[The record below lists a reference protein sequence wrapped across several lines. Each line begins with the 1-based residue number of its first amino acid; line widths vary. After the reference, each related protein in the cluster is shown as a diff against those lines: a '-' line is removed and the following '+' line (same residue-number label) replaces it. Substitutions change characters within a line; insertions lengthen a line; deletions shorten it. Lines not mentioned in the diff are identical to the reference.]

1 MKQIIF
7 FLHILLLLTAC
18 ASSRGALHSS
28 ENSSKNSSENSPE
41 NAPRNAPENALQII
55 SVLPSSA
62 QPVNSPSA
70 LAARLDS
77 LCADSIF
84 CRTQLGLAVY
94 DLTDNRYLYRRGERQ
109 CLRPASTMKVVTA
122 ISALHTLGTDY
133 NYSTR
138 LLRTD
143 GEAAKGD
150 SIVRGNIEI
159 RAGFD
164 PLLSKDDLKSLVAAL
179 AAEGVRRI
187 EGDIVADVSLKDT
200 LAKGWGWCWDDD
212 DAPLDALTMGGKD
225 IFETSFRQLLADSGI
240 VCLGTFR
247 KGRLTP
253 GGRTVASVERTI
265 DAVLLP
271 MMKKSDNLAAES
283 MFYHM
288 AAHSGKPYAG
298 RREAVK
304 AIEALVKKMGL
315 NPAHYQFADG
325 SGLSLYN
332 YVTPELLVRLLAFAY
347 NDEALR
353 RHLLPALPIAGED
366 GTLVR
371 RLRGTKA
378 QGNVRAKTGTV
389 EGVSTLAGYCTAPN
403 GHTLCFAIM
412 NQGIRRTATG
422 RNFQDRVCRALTE

>member
-18 ASSRGALHSS
+18 AGSRGALHSS
-28 ENSSKNSSENSPE
+28 ENSPE
-41 NAPRNAPENALQII
+41 NAPQNAPENALQII
-55 SVLPSSA
+55 SVLPSTA

-84 CRTQLGLAVY
+84 DRTQLGLAVY
-94 DLTDNRYLYRRGERQ
+94 DLTDGRYLYRRGERQ

-122 ISALHTLGTDY
+122 IAALHTLGTDY
-133 NYSTR
+133 HYSTR
-138 LLRTD
+138 LVLPD
-143 GEAAKGD
+143 GVVAKGD

-159 RAGFD
+159 RAAFD
-164 PLLSKDDLKSLVAAL
+164 PLLSKDDLQTLVAAL

-225 IFETSFRQLLADSGI
+225 IFETSFRQLLADNGI
-240 VCLGTFR
+240 VCSGTFR

-283 MFYHM
+283 MFYQI
-288 AAHSGKPYAG
+288 AAHGGKPYAG

-366 GTLVR
+366 GTLAR

-389 EGVSTLAGYCTAPN
+389 EGVSTLAGYCTAKD
-403 GHTLCFAIM
+403 GHILCFAIM
-412 NQGIRRTATG
+412 NQGIRRTSTG
-422 RNFQDRVCRALTE
+422 RNFQDRVCRALTD

>member
-18 ASSRGALHSS
+18 AGSRGALHSS
-28 ENSSKNSSENSPE
+28 ENSSENSPE
-41 NAPRNAPENALQII
+41 NAPQNAPENALQII

-84 CRTQLGLAVY
+84 DRTQLGLAVY
-94 DLTDNRYLYRRGERQ
+94 DLTDGRYLYRRSERQ

-122 ISALHTLGTDY
+122 IAALHTLGTDY
-133 NYSTR
+133 HYSTR
-138 LLRTD
+138 LVLPD
-143 GEAAKGD
+143 GVVAKGD

-159 RAGFD
+159 RAAFD
-164 PLLSKDDLKSLVAAL
+164 PLLSKDDLQTLVAAL
-179 AAEGVRRI
+179 VAEGVRRI

-225 IFETSFRQLLADSGI
+225 IFETSFRQLLADNGI
-240 VCLGTFR
+240 VCSGTFR

-283 MFYHM
+283 MFYQI
-288 AAHSGKPYAG
+288 AAHGGKPYAG
-298 RREAVK
+298 RCEAVK

-389 EGVSTLAGYCTAPN
+389 EGVSTLAGYCTAKD
-403 GHTLCFAIM
+403 GHILCFAIM
-412 NQGIRRTATG
+412 NQGIRRTSTG

>member
-1 MKQIIF
+1 MKQILF

-18 ASSRGALHSS
+18 AGSRGALHTP
-28 ENSSKNSSENSPE
+28 ENSP
-41 NAPRNAPENALQII
+41 AI
-55 SVLPSSA
+55 VLKDVPASLPLLPDTA
-62 QPVNSPSA
+62 QAINNPSA

-77 LCADSIF
+77 LCSDSIF
-84 CRTQLGLAVY
+84 GRTQLGLAVY
-94 DLTDNRYLYRRGERQ
+94 DLTDNRYLYCRGERQ

-122 ISALHTLGTDY
+122 IAALHTLGTDY

-164 PLLSKDDLKSLVAAL
+164 PLLSKDDLQSLVAAL

-283 MFYHM
+283 MFYQI
-288 AAHSGKPYAG
+288 AAHGGKPYAG
-298 RREAVK
+298 RCEAVK
-304 AIEALVKKMGL
+304 AIEALVKKIGL

-325 SGLSLYN
+325 SGLSIYN

-353 RHLLPALPIAGED
+353 RHFLPALPIAGED
-366 GTLVR
+366 GTLAR

>member
-1 MKQIIF
+1 MKHIIL
-7 FLHILLLLTAC
+7 FLHILLMLTAC
-18 ASSRGALHSS
+18 AGSRSALRS
-28 ENSSKNSSENSPE
+28 
-41 NAPRNAPENALQII
+41 PRNAPEGTPENKYENACETVPAF
-55 SVLPSSA
+55 SPA
-62 QPVNSPSA
+62 QPF
-70 LAARLDS
+70 AAQDAHDGGPIAMRLDS

-84 CRTQLGLAVY
+84 GRTQLGLAVF
-94 DLTDNRYLYRRGERQ
+94 DLTDGRYLYRRGARQ

-122 ISALHTLGTDY
+122 IAALHALGTGY
-133 NYSTR
+133 YFTTQM
-138 LLRTD
+138 LRTD
-143 GEAAKGD
+143 GGAKTD

-159 RAGFD
+159 KAGFD
-164 PLLSKDDLKSLVAAL
+164 PLLAKDDVQGMVAAL
-179 AAEGVRRI
+179 AEEGVRRI
-187 EGDIVADVSLKDT
+187 EGDIVIDVSLKDT

-225 IFETSFRQLLADSGI
+225 IFETSFRQLLADNGI
-240 VCLGTFR
+240 VCSGTFR

-283 MFYHM
+283 MFYQI
-288 AAHSGKPYAG
+288 AAHGGKPYAG

-366 GTLVR
+366 GTLAR

-389 EGVSTLAGYCTAPN
+389 EGVSTLAGYCTAKD

-412 NQGIRRTATG
+412 NQGLRRTATG

>member
-1 MKQIIF
+1 MKQILF

-18 ASSRGALHSS
+18 AGSRGALHT
-28 ENSSKNSSENSPE
+28 PE
-41 NAPRNAPENALQII
+41 NT
-55 SVLPSSA
+55 PSSPPAIVLKDVPASLPLLPETA
-62 QPVNSPSA
+62 QAINSPSA

-77 LCADSIF
+77 LCSDSIF
-84 CRTQLGLAVY
+84 GRTQLGLAVY

-122 ISALHTLGTDY
+122 IAALHTLGTGY
-133 NYSTR
+133 HYSTR

-143 GEAAKGD
+143 GEVAQGD

-159 RAGFD
+159 KAGFD
-164 PLLSKDDLKSLVAAL
+164 PLLSKDDLQSLVAAL

-225 IFETSFRQLLADSGI
+225 IFENSIRKLLADNGI
-240 VCLGTFR
+240 VFSGTFR

-253 GGRTVASVERTI
+253 GGRTVASVERTV
-265 DAVLLP
+265 DEVLLP

-283 MFYHM
+283 MFYQI

-366 GTLVR
+366 GTLAR

>member
-1 MKQIIF
+1 MKQILF

-18 ASSRGALHSS
+18 AGSRGALHMP
-28 ENSSKNSSENSPE
+28 ENSPE
-41 NAPRNAPENALQII
+41 NAPRNAPKNKPQNIP
-55 SVLPSSA
+55 VQSSTA
-62 QPVNSPSA
+62 QAFNSPSA

-84 CRTQLGLAVY
+84 GRTQLGLAVY

-122 ISALHTLGTDY
+122 IAALHTLGTDY
-133 NYSTR
+133 RYVTR
-138 LLRTD
+138 LVRTD
-143 GEAAKGD
+143 GAAAKGD
-150 SIVRGNIEI
+150 SILRGNIEI

-164 PLLSKDDLKSLVAAL
+164 PLLSKDDLQSLVAAL

-187 EGDIVADVSLKDT
+187 EGDIVIDVSLKDT

-212 DAPLDALTMGGKD
+212 DPRLDALTLCDGEDFAAALGG
-225 IFETSFRQLLADSGI
+225 LLEESGI
-240 VCLGTFR
+240 ALAGTVR
-247 KGRLTP
+247 KGRLAA
-253 GGRTVASVERTI
+253 GGRTVASVRRSI

-283 MFYHM
+283 MFYQL
-288 AAHSGKPYAG
+288 AARSGKPYAG
-298 RREAVK
+298 RREAVRE
-304 AIEALVKKMGL
+304 IEALVRKVGL
-315 NPAHYQFADG
+315 NPEHYQFADG

-366 GTLVR
+366 GTLAR

-389 EGVSTLAGYCTAPN
+389 EGVSTLAGYCTAKD

-412 NQGIRRTATG
+412 NQGLRRTATG

>member
-1 MKQIIF
+1 MKQILF

-18 ASSRGALHSS
+18 AGSRGALHMP
-28 ENSSKNSSENSPE
+28 ENSPE
-41 NAPRNAPENALQII
+41 NAPRNAPKNKPQNIP
-55 SVLPSSA
+55 VQSSTA
-62 QPVNSPSA
+62 QAFNSPSA

-77 LCADSIF
+77 LCSDSIF
-84 CRTQLGLAVY
+84 GHTQLGLAVY

-122 ISALHTLGTDY
+122 IAALHTLGTDY
-133 NYSTR
+133 RYVTR
-138 LLRTD
+138 LVRTD
-143 GEAAKGD
+143 GETAKGD

-164 PLLSKDDLKSLVAAL
+164 PMLSKDDLQSMVAAL

-240 VCLGTFR
+240 VFSGTFR

-265 DAVLLP
+265 DEVLLP

-283 MFYHM
+283 MFYQI

-353 RHLLPALPIAGED
+353 RHLLPSLPIAGED
-366 GTLVR
+366 GTLAR

>member
-18 ASSRGALHSS
+18 AGSRGALHSS
-28 ENSSKNSSENSPE
+28 ENSPE
-41 NAPRNAPENALQII
+41 NAPQNAPENALQII
-55 SVLPSSA
+55 SVLPSTA

-84 CRTQLGLAVY
+84 DRTQLGLAVY
-94 DLTDNRYLYRRGERQ
+94 DLTDGRYLYRRGERQ

-122 ISALHTLGTDY
+122 IAALHTLGTDY
-133 NYSTR
+133 RYVTR
-138 LLRTD
+138 LVRTD
-143 GEAAKGD
+143 GETAKGD

-159 RAGFD
+159 RAAFD
-164 PLLSKDDLKSLVAAL
+164 PLLSKDDLQTLVAAL

-240 VCLGTFR
+240 VCLGKFR

-265 DAVLLP
+265 DEVLLP

-366 GTLVR
+366 GTLAR

-389 EGVSTLAGYCTAPN
+389 EGVSTLAGYCTAKD
-403 GHTLCFAIM
+403 GHILCFAIM
-412 NQGIRRTATG
+412 NQGIRRTSTG

>member
-1 MKQIIF
+1 MKQILF

-18 ASSRGALHSS
+18 AGSRGALHMP
-28 ENSSKNSSENSPE
+28 ENSPE
-41 NAPRNAPENALQII
+41 NAPRNAPKNKPQNIP
-55 SVLPSSA
+55 VQSSTA
-62 QPVNSPSA
+62 QAFNSPSA

-84 CRTQLGLAVY
+84 GRTQLGLAVY

-122 ISALHTLGTDY
+122 IAALHTLGTDY
-133 NYSTR
+133 RYVTR
-138 LLRTD
+138 LVRTD
-143 GEAAKGD
+143 GAAAKGD
-150 SIVRGNIEI
+150 SILRGNIEI

-164 PLLSKDDLKSLVAAL
+164 PLLSKDDLQSLVAAL

-247 KGRLTP
+247 KGRLKP

-265 DAVLLP
+265 DEVLLP

-283 MFYHM
+283 MFYQI

-298 RREAVK
+298 RREAVR

-353 RHLLPALPIAGED
+353 RHLLPSLPIAGED
-366 GTLVR
+366 GTLAR

-389 EGVSTLAGYCTAPN
+389 ESVSTLAGYCTAPN

-422 RNFQDRVCRALTE
+422 RNFQDSVCRALTE

>member
-1 MKQIIF
+1 M
-7 FLHILLLLTAC
+7 LPD
-18 ASSRGALHSS
+18 GA
-28 ENSSKNSSENSPE
+28 
-41 NAPRNAPENALQII
+41 
-55 SVLPSSA
+55 V
-62 QPVNSPSA
+62 
-70 LAARLDS
+70 
-77 LCADSIF
+77 
-84 CRTQLGLAVY
+84 
-94 DLTDNRYLYRRGERQ
+94 
-109 CLRPASTMKVVTA
+109 
-122 ISALHTLGTDY
+122 
-133 NYSTR
+133 
-138 LLRTD
+138 
-143 GEAAKGD
+143 AKGD

-159 RAGFD
+159 RAAFD
-164 PLLSKDDLKSLVAAL
+164 PLLSKDDLQTLVAAL

-225 IFETSFRQLLADSGI
+225 IFETSFRQLLADNGI
-240 VCLGTFR
+240 VCSGTFR
-247 KGRLTP
+247 KGRLTH

-283 MFYHM
+283 MFYQI
-288 AAHSGKPYAG
+288 AAHGGKPYAG

-347 NDEALR
+347 NDDALR

-366 GTLVR
+366 GTLAR

-389 EGVSTLAGYCTAPN
+389 EGVSTLAGYCTAKD
-403 GHTLCFAIM
+403 GHILCFAIM
-412 NQGIRRTATG
+412 NQGIRRTSTG

>member
-18 ASSRGALHSS
+18 AGSRGALHSS
-28 ENSSKNSSENSPE
+28 ENSPE
-41 NAPRNAPENALQII
+41 NAPQNAPENALQII
-55 SVLPSSA
+55 SVLPSTA

-84 CRTQLGLAVY
+84 DRTQLGLAVY
-94 DLTDNRYLYRRGERQ
+94 DLTDGRYLYRRGERQ

-122 ISALHTLGTDY
+122 IAALHTLGTDY
-133 NYSTR
+133 HYSTR
-138 LLRTD
+138 LVLPD
-143 GEAAKGD
+143 GAEAKGD

-159 RAGFD
+159 RAAFD
-164 PLLSKDDLKSLVAAL
+164 PLLSKDDLQTLVAAL

-225 IFETSFRQLLADSGI
+225 IFETSFRQLLADNGI
-240 VCLGTFR
+240 VCSGTFR

-283 MFYHM
+283 MFYQI
-288 AAHSGKPYAG
+288 AAHGGKPYAG

-366 GTLVR
+366 GTLAR

-389 EGVSTLAGYCTAPN
+389 EGVSTLAGYCTAKD

-412 NQGIRRTATG
+412 NQGIRCTSTG

>member
-1 MKQIIF
+1 MKQILF

-18 ASSRGALHSS
+18 AGSRGALHMP
-28 ENSSKNSSENSPE
+28 ENSPE
-41 NAPRNAPENALQII
+41 NAPRNAPKNKPQNIP
-55 SVLPSSA
+55 VQSSTA
-62 QPVNSPSA
+62 QAFNSPSA

-84 CRTQLGLAVY
+84 GRTQLGLAVY

-122 ISALHTLGTDY
+122 IAALHTLGTDY
-133 NYSTR
+133 RYVTR
-138 LLRTD
+138 LVRTD
-143 GEAAKGD
+143 GAAAKGD
-150 SIVRGNIEI
+150 SILRGNIEI

-179 AAEGVRRI
+179 AAEGVCRI

-265 DAVLLP
+265 DEVLLP

-366 GTLVR
+366 GTLAR

>member
-1 MKQIIF
+1 MKQTFF
-7 FLHILLLLTAC
+7 FLHILLLFTAC
-18 ASSRGALHSS
+18 AGSRGALHSPDS
-28 ENSSKNSSENSPE
+28 NPE
-41 NAPRNAPENALQII
+41 NVPESTPVAVVLNNAPANVPL
-55 SVLPSSA
+55 LPDTSQGA
-62 QPVNSPSA
+62 HRPSA

-84 CRTQLGLAVY
+84 GRTQLGLAVY
-94 DLTDNRYLYRRGERQ
+94 DLTDGCYLYRRGERQ

-122 ISALHTLGTDY
+122 IAALHTLGTDY
-133 NYSTR
+133 HYSTR
-138 LLRTD
+138 LVLPD
-143 GEAAKGD
+143 GAVAKGD

-159 RAGFD
+159 RAAFD
-164 PLLSKDDLKSLVAAL
+164 PLLSKDDLQTLVAAL

-225 IFETSFRQLLADSGI
+225 IFETSFRQLLADNGI
-240 VCLGTFR
+240 VCSGTFR

-288 AAHSGKPYAG
+288 AAHGGKPYAG

-347 NDEALR
+347 NDDALR

-366 GTLVR
+366 GTLAR

-389 EGVSTLAGYCTAPN
+389 EGVSTLAGYCTAKD

-412 NQGIRRTATG
+412 NQGIRRTSTG

>member
-1 MKQIIF
+1 MKQILF

-18 ASSRGALHSS
+18 AGSRGALHT
-28 ENSSKNSSENSPE
+28 PE
-41 NAPRNAPENALQII
+41 NT
-55 SVLPSSA
+55 PSSPPAIVLKDVPASLPLLPDTA
-62 QPVNSPSA
+62 QAINSPSA

-84 CRTQLGLAVY
+84 DRTQLGLAVY

-200 LAKGWGWCWDDD
+200 LAKGWGWCWDDN

-412 NQGIRRTATG
+412 NQGIRRTSTG

>member
-1 MKQIIF
+1 MKQILF

-18 ASSRGALHSS
+18 AGSRGALHTP
-28 ENSSKNSSENSPE
+28 ENTPE
-41 NAPRNAPENALQII
+41 NAPRNAPKNKPQNIP
-55 SVLPSSA
+55 VQSSTA
-62 QPVNSPSA
+62 QAFNIPSA

-84 CRTQLGLAVY
+84 GRTQLGLAVY

-122 ISALHTLGTDY
+122 IAALHTLGTGY
-133 NYSTR
+133 HYSTR

-143 GEAAKGD
+143 GEVAQGD

-159 RAGFD
+159 KAGFD
-164 PLLSKDDLKSLVAAL
+164 PLLSKDDLQTLIAAL

-225 IFETSFRQLLADSGI
+225 IFENSIRQLLADNGI
-240 VCLGTFR
+240 VFSGTFR

-265 DAVLLP
+265 DEVLLP

-283 MFYHM
+283 MFYQI

-347 NDEALR
+347 TDEALR

-366 GTLVR
+366 GTLAR

-412 NQGIRRTATG
+412 NQGIRRTSTG

>member
-1 MKQIIF
+1 MKQTFF

-18 ASSRGALHSS
+18 AGSRVALHTPES
-28 ENSSKNSSENSPE
+28 NPE
-41 NAPRNAPENALQII
+41 NVPESTPVAVVLNNAPANVPL
-55 SVLPSSA
+55 LPDTSQDA
-62 QPVNSPSA
+62 HRPSA

-84 CRTQLGLAVY
+84 GRTQLGLAVY
-94 DLTDNRYLYRRGERQ
+94 DLTDGCYLYRRGERQ

-122 ISALHTLGTDY
+122 IAALHTLGTSY
-133 NYSTR
+133 HYSTR

-143 GEAAKGD
+143 GEMAKGD

-164 PLLSKDDLKSLVAAL
+164 PLLSKDDLQTLVAAL

-200 LAKGWGWCWDDD
+200 LKKGWGWCWDDN

-265 DAVLLP
+265 DEVLLP

-283 MFYHM
+283 MFYQI
-288 AAHSGKPYAG
+288 AAHGGKPYAG

-366 GTLVR
+366 GTLAR

-422 RNFQDRVCRALTE
+422 RNFQDRVCRALTD

>member
-1 MKQIIF
+1 MKQILF

-18 ASSRGALHSS
+18 AGSRGALHT
-28 ENSSKNSSENSPE
+28 PE
-41 NAPRNAPENALQII
+41 NT
-55 SVLPSSA
+55 PSSPPAIVLKDVPASLPLLPETA
-62 QPVNSPSA
+62 QAINSPSA

-77 LCADSIF
+77 LCSDSIF
-84 CRTQLGLAVY
+84 GHTQLGLAVY

-122 ISALHTLGTDY
+122 IAALHTLGTGY
-133 NYSTR
+133 HYSTR

-143 GEAAKGD
+143 GEVAQGD

-159 RAGFD
+159 KAGFD
-164 PLLSKDDLKSLVAAL
+164 PLLSKDDLQTLIAAL

-212 DAPLDALTMGGKD
+212 DAPLDALTMGGKE
-225 IFETSFRQLLADSGI
+225 IFEISMRQLLADNGI
-240 VCLGTFR
+240 VFSGTFR

-265 DAVLLP
+265 DEVLLP

-283 MFYHM
+283 MFYQI
-288 AAHSGKPYAG
+288 AAHGGKPYAG

-389 EGVSTLAGYCTAPN
+389 EGVSTLAGYCTAKD

-412 NQGIRRTATG
+412 NQGIRRTSTG

>member
-1 MKQIIF
+1 MKQILF

-18 ASSRGALHSS
+18 AGSRGALHT
-28 ENSSKNSSENSPE
+28 PE
-41 NAPRNAPENALQII
+41 NT
-55 SVLPSSA
+55 PSSPPAIVLKDVPASLPLLPDTA
-62 QPVNSPSA
+62 QAINSPSA

-84 CRTQLGLAVY
+84 DRTQLGLAVY

-304 AIEALVKKMGL
+304 AIEALVKKKGL

-412 NQGIRRTATG
+412 NQGIRRTSTG

>member
-1 MKQIIF
+1 MKQILF

-18 ASSRGALHSS
+18 AGSRGALHMP
-28 ENSSKNSSENSPE
+28 ENSPE
-41 NAPRNAPENALQII
+41 NAPRNAPKNKPQNIP
-55 SVLPSSA
+55 VQSSTA
-62 QPVNSPSA
+62 QAFNSPSA

-84 CRTQLGLAVY
+84 GRTQLGLAVY

-122 ISALHTLGTDY
+122 IAALHTLGTDY
-133 NYSTR
+133 RYGTR
-138 LLRTD
+138 LVRTD
-143 GEAAKGD
+143 GAAAKGD
-150 SIVRGNIEI
+150 SILRGNIEI

-164 PLLSKDDLKSLVAAL
+164 PLLSKDDLQSLVAAL

-247 KGRLTP
+247 KGRLKP

-265 DAVLLP
+265 DEVLLP

-283 MFYHM
+283 MFYQI

-298 RREAVK
+298 RREAVR

-353 RHLLPALPIAGED
+353 RHLLPSLPIAGED
-366 GTLVR
+366 GTLAR

-389 EGVSTLAGYCTAPN
+389 ESVSTLAGYCTAPN

-422 RNFQDRVCRALTE
+422 RNFQDSVCRALTE

>member
-18 ASSRGALHSS
+18 AGSRGALHSS
-28 ENSSKNSSENSPE
+28 ENSPE
-41 NAPRNAPENALQII
+41 NAPQNAPENALQII
-55 SVLPSSA
+55 SVLPSTA

-84 CRTQLGLAVY
+84 DRTQLGLAVY
-94 DLTDNRYLYRRGERQ
+94 DLTDGRYLYRRGERQ

-122 ISALHTLGTDY
+122 IAALHTLGTDY
-133 NYSTR
+133 HYSTR
-138 LLRTD
+138 LVLPD
-143 GEAAKGD
+143 GAEAKGD

-159 RAGFD
+159 RAAFD
-164 PLLSKDDLKSLVAAL
+164 PLLSKDDLQTLVAAL
-179 AAEGVRRI
+179 VAEGVRRI

-225 IFETSFRQLLADSGI
+225 IFETSFRQLLADNGI
-240 VCLGTFR
+240 VCSGTFR

-283 MFYHM
+283 MFYQI
-288 AAHSGKPYAG
+288 AAHGGKPYAG

-366 GTLVR
+366 GTLAR

-378 QGNVRAKTGTV
+378 QSNVRAKTGTV
-389 EGVSTLAGYCTAPN
+389 EGVSTLAGYCTAKD
-403 GHTLCFAIM
+403 GHILCFAIM
-412 NQGIRRTATG
+412 NQGIRRTSTG
-422 RNFQDRVCRALTE
+422 RKFQDRVCRALTE

>member
-1 MKQIIF
+1 MKQIIL
-7 FLHILLLLTAC
+7 FLHLLLLLTAC
-18 ASSRGALHSS
+18 AGSRGALHS
-28 ENSSKNSSENSPE
+28 PE
-41 NAPRNAPENALQII
+41 NVLENAPENVPGNAPKGKPQNIPVQ
-55 SVLPSSA
+55 SFTA
-62 QPVNSPSA
+62 QEAHDASA
-70 LAARLDS
+70 LAARLDR

-84 CRTQLGLAVY
+84 ARTQLGLAVY
-94 DLTDNRYLYRRGERQ
+94 DLTDGRYLYRRGERQ

-122 ISALHTLGTDY
+122 IAALHTLGTDY
-133 NYSTR
+133 RYVTR
-138 LLRTD
+138 LVRTD
-143 GEAAKGD
+143 GEAATGD

-164 PLLSKDDLKSLVAAL
+164 PLLSKDDLQTLAAAL

-225 IFETSFRQLLADSGI
+225 IFEPSMRRLLADNGI
-240 VCLGTFR
+240 VFSGTFR

-253 GGRTVASVERTI
+253 GGRTVASVERTV
-265 DAVLLP
+265 DEVLLP

-283 MFYHM
+283 MFYQM
-288 AAHSGKPYAG
+288 AAHGGKPYAG

-366 GTLVR
+366 GTLAR

-412 NQGIRRTATG
+412 NQGIRRTSTG

>member
-18 ASSRGALHSS
+18 AGSRGALHSS
-28 ENSSKNSSENSPE
+28 ENSSKNSPE
-41 NAPRNAPENALQII
+41 NAPQNAPENALQII
-55 SVLPSSA
+55 SVLPSTA

-84 CRTQLGLAVY
+84 DRTQLGLAVY
-94 DLTDNRYLYRRGERQ
+94 DLTDGRYLYRRGERQ

-122 ISALHTLGTDY
+122 IAALHTLGTDY
-133 NYSTR
+133 HYSTC
-138 LLRTD
+138 LVLPD
-143 GEAAKGD
+143 GAVAKGD

-159 RAGFD
+159 RAAFD
-164 PLLSKDDLKSLVAAL
+164 PLLSKDDLQTLVAAL

-225 IFETSFRQLLADSGI
+225 IFETSFRQLLADNGI
-240 VCLGTFR
+240 ICSGTFR
-247 KGRLTP
+247 KGRLAA

-283 MFYHM
+283 MFYQI
-288 AAHSGKPYAG
+288 AAHGGKPYAG

-347 NDEALR
+347 NDDALR

-389 EGVSTLAGYCTAPN
+389 EGVSTLAGYCTAKD

-412 NQGIRRTATG
+412 NQGIRRTSTG

>member
-1 MKQIIF
+1 MKQIIL
-7 FLHILLLLTAC
+7 FLHFLLLLTAC
-18 ASSRGALHSS
+18 TGSRSALRS
-28 ENSSKNSSENSPE
+28 
-41 NAPRNAPENALQII
+41 PRNAPEGTPENTYANVCGKVPAF
-55 SVLPSSA
+55 SPA
-62 QPVNSPSA
+62 QPF
-70 LAARLDS
+70 AAQAAHGGGPIAIRLDS

-84 CRTQLGLAVY
+84 DRTQLGLAVY
-94 DLTDNRYLYRRGERQ
+94 DLTDGRYLYRRGERQ

-122 ISALHTLGTDY
+122 IAALHTLGTDY
-133 NYSTR
+133 HYSTR
-138 LLRTD
+138 LVLPD
-143 GEAAKGD
+143 GAVAKGD

-159 RAGFD
+159 RAAFD
-164 PLLSKDDLKSLVAAL
+164 PLLSKDDLQTLVAAL

-225 IFETSFRQLLADSGI
+225 IFETSFRQLLADNGI
-240 VCLGTFR
+240 VCSGTFR
-247 KGRLTP
+247 KGRLAA

-283 MFYHM
+283 MFYQI
-288 AAHSGKPYAG
+288 AAHGGKPYAG

-366 GTLVR
+366 GTLAR

-389 EGVSTLAGYCTAPN
+389 EGVSTLAGYCTAKD
-403 GHTLCFAIM
+403 GHILCFAIM
-412 NQGIRRTATG
+412 NQGIRRTSTG

>member
-1 MKQIIF
+1 MKQILF

-18 ASSRGALHSS
+18 AGSRGALHMP
-28 ENSSKNSSENSPE
+28 ENSPE
-41 NAPRNAPENALQII
+41 NAPRNAPKNKPQNIP
-55 SVLPSSA
+55 VQSSTA
-62 QPVNSPSA
+62 QAINSPSA

-77 LCADSIF
+77 LCSDSIF
-84 CRTQLGLAVY
+84 GRTQLGLAVY

-122 ISALHTLGTDY
+122 IAALHTLGTRY
-133 NYSTR
+133 YYSTR

-159 RAGFD
+159 KAAFD
-164 PLLSKDDLKSLVAAL
+164 PLLSKDDLQSLVAAL

-200 LAKGWGWCWDDD
+200 LAKGWGWCWDDN

-240 VCLGTFR
+240 VFSGTFR

-283 MFYHM
+283 MFYQI

-366 GTLVR
+366 GTLAR

>member
-18 ASSRGALHSS
+18 AGSRGALHSS
-28 ENSSKNSSENSPE
+28 ENSSENSPE
-41 NAPRNAPENALQII
+41 NAPQNAPENALQII

-84 CRTQLGLAVY
+84 DRTQLGLAVY
-94 DLTDNRYLYRRGERQ
+94 DLTDGRYLYRRGERQ

-122 ISALHTLGTDY
+122 IAALHTLGTDY
-133 NYSTR
+133 HYSTC
-138 LLRTD
+138 LVLPD
-143 GEAAKGD
+143 GAVAKGD

-159 RAGFD
+159 RAAFD
-164 PLLSKDDLKSLVAAL
+164 PLLSKDDLQTLVAAL

-225 IFETSFRQLLADSGI
+225 IFETSFRQLLADNGI
-240 VCLGTFR
+240 VCSGTFR
-247 KGRLTP
+247 KGRLTH

-283 MFYHM
+283 MFYQI
-288 AAHSGKPYAG
+288 AAHGGKPYAG

-366 GTLVR
+366 GTLAR

-378 QGNVRAKTGTV
+378 QGNVRSKTGTV
-389 EGVSTLAGYCTAPN
+389 EGVSTLAGYCTAKD
-403 GHTLCFAIM
+403 GHILCFAIM
-412 NQGIRRTATG
+412 NQGIRRTSTG

>member
-1 MKQIIF
+1 MKQILF

-18 ASSRGALHSS
+18 AGSRGALHT
-28 ENSSKNSSENSPE
+28 PE
-41 NAPRNAPENALQII
+41 NT
-55 SVLPSSA
+55 PSSPPAIVLKDVPASLPLLPDTA
-62 QPVNSPSA
+62 QAINSPSA

-84 CRTQLGLAVY
+84 DRTQLGLAVY

-371 RLRGTKA
+371 RLRGGREHPCGLLHRA
-378 QGNVRAKTGTV
+378 QRPHPLLRHH
-389 EGVSTLAGYCTAPN
+389 EP
-403 GHTLCFAIM
+403 GHTPHFHGPQLSGPGVP
-412 NQGIRRTATG
+412 GI
-422 RNFQDRVCRALTE
+422 DRVGAFC

>member
-18 ASSRGALHSS
+18 AGSRGALHSS
-28 ENSSKNSSENSPE
+28 ENSPE
-41 NAPRNAPENALQII
+41 NAPQNAPENALQII

-84 CRTQLGLAVY
+84 DRTQLGLAVY
-94 DLTDNRYLYRRGERQ
+94 DLTDGRYLYRRGERQ

-122 ISALHTLGTDY
+122 IAALHTLGTDY
-133 NYSTR
+133 HYSTC
-138 LLRTD
+138 LVLPD
-143 GEAAKGD
+143 GAVAKGD

-159 RAGFD
+159 RAAFD
-164 PLLSKDDLKSLVAAL
+164 PLLSKDDLQTLVAAL

-225 IFETSFRQLLADSGI
+225 IFETSFRQLLADNGI
-240 VCLGTFR
+240 VCSGTFR

-283 MFYHM
+283 MFYQI
-288 AAHSGKPYAG
+288 AAHGGKPYAG

-366 GTLVR
+366 GTLAR

-389 EGVSTLAGYCTAPN
+389 EGVSTLAGYCTAKD
-403 GHTLCFAIM
+403 GHILCFAIM
-412 NQGIRRTATG
+412 NQGLRRTATG

>member
-18 ASSRGALHSS
+18 AGSRGALHSS
-28 ENSSKNSSENSPE
+28 ENSPENSPE
-41 NAPRNAPENALQII
+41 NAPQNAPENALQII
-55 SVLPSSA
+55 SVLPSTA

-84 CRTQLGLAVY
+84 DRTQLGLAVY
-94 DLTDNRYLYRRGERQ
+94 DLTDGRYLYRRGERQ

-122 ISALHTLGTDY
+122 IAALHTLGTDY
-133 NYSTR
+133 HYSTR
-138 LLRTD
+138 LVLPD
-143 GEAAKGD
+143 GAVAKGD

-159 RAGFD
+159 RAAFD
-164 PLLSKDDLKSLVAAL
+164 PLLSKDDLQTLVAAL

-225 IFETSFRQLLADSGI
+225 IFETSFRQLLADNGI
-240 VCLGTFR
+240 VCSGTFR

-283 MFYHM
+283 MFYQI
-288 AAHSGKPYAG
+288 AAHGGKPYAG

-332 YVTPELLVRLLAFAY
+332 YVTPNLVVGLLKYVWNNNNIL
-347 NDEALR
+347 N
-353 RHLLPALPIAGED
+353 HLYPTLPVSGVD
-366 GTLVR
+366 GTLRNRMINTPAEYVIH
-371 RLRGTKA
+371 
-378 QGNVRAKTGTV
+378 AKTGTLRK
-389 EGVSTLAGYCTAPN
+389 VSTLAGYAKAYN
-403 GHTLCFAIM
+403 GVNLAFCIF
-412 NQGIRRTATG
+412 NQGILNAVEGKR
-422 RNFQDRVCRALTE
+422 FQDKVCSLMVE

>member
-1 MKQIIF
+1 MKQILF

-18 ASSRGALHSS
+18 AGSRGALHT
-28 ENSSKNSSENSPE
+28 PE
-41 NAPRNAPENALQII
+41 NT
-55 SVLPSSA
+55 PSSPPAIVLKDVPASLPLLPETA
-62 QPVNSPSA
+62 QAINSPSA

-84 CRTQLGLAVY
+84 DRTQLGLVVY

-412 NQGIRRTATG
+412 NQGLRRTATG

>member
-1 MKQIIF
+1 MKQILF

-18 ASSRGALHSS
+18 AGSRGALHT
-28 ENSSKNSSENSPE
+28 PE
-41 NAPRNAPENALQII
+41 NT
-55 SVLPSSA
+55 PSSPPAIVLKDVPASLPLLPETA
-62 QPVNSPSA
+62 QAINSPSA
-70 LAARLDS
+70 LAAQLDS

-84 CRTQLGLAVY
+84 DRTQLGLVVY

-412 NQGIRRTATG
+412 NQGLRRTATG

>member
-1 MKQIIF
+1 MKQILF

-18 ASSRGALHSS
+18 AGSRGALHT
-28 ENSSKNSSENSPE
+28 PE
-41 NAPRNAPENALQII
+41 NT
-55 SVLPSSA
+55 PSSPPAIVLKDVPASLPLLPETA
-62 QPVNSPSA
+62 QAINSPSA

-77 LCADSIF
+77 LCSDSIF
-84 CRTQLGLAVY
+84 GRTQLGLAVY

-122 ISALHTLGTDY
+122 IAALHTLGTGY
-133 NYSTR
+133 HYSTR

-143 GEAAKGD
+143 GEVAQGD

-159 RAGFD
+159 KAGFD
-164 PLLSKDDLKSLVAAL
+164 PLLSKDDLQTLVAAL

-247 KGRLTP
+247 KGRLKP

-265 DAVLLP
+265 DEVLLP

-283 MFYHM
+283 MFYQI
-288 AAHSGKPYAG
+288 AAHGGKPYAG

-347 NDEALR
+347 TDEALR

-366 GTLVR
+366 GTLAR

>member
-1 MKQIIF
+1 MKQIIV

-18 ASSRGALHSS
+18 AGSKGALHTSGNTS
-28 ENSSKNSSENSPE
+28 VSTPK
-41 NAPRNAPENALQII
+41 NAPRNTPPNIPVQTYTAQVTHDAAL
-55 SVLPSSA
+55 
-62 QPVNSPSA
+62 

-84 CRTQLGLAVY
+84 GRTQLGLAVY
-94 DLTDNRYLYRRGERQ
+94 DITSNHYLYRRGERQ
-109 CLRPASTMKVVTA
+109 CLRPASAMKVVTA
-122 ISALHTLGTDY
+122 IAALHTLGTRY
-133 NYSTR
+133 SYSTR
-138 LLRTD
+138 LIRNNN
-143 GEAAKGD
+143 EAEKGD
-150 SIVRGNIEI
+150 SIVRENIEI
-159 RAGFD
+159 KAAFD
-164 PLLSKDDLKSLVAAL
+164 PLLSKDDLQTLVAAL

-187 EGDIVADVSLKDT
+187 EGDIVADVSVKDT
-200 LAKGWGWCWDDD
+200 LMKGWGWCWDDD
-212 DAPLDALTMGGKD
+212 DAPLDALTVRGEEP
-225 IFETSFRQLLADSGI
+225 FAPLLRRLLEENGI
-240 VCLGTFR
+240 AFAGTLR

-265 DAVLLP
+265 DEVLLP

-283 MFYHM
+283 MFYQI
-288 AAHSGKPYAG
+288 AAHGGKPYAG

-347 NDEALR
+347 NNESLR

-366 GTLVR
+366 GTLAR

-403 GHTLCFAIM
+403 GHILCFAIM

>member
-18 ASSRGALHSS
+18 AGSRGALHSS
-28 ENSSKNSSENSPE
+28 ENSPE
-41 NAPRNAPENALQII
+41 NAPQNAPENALQII
-55 SVLPSSA
+55 SVLPSTA

-84 CRTQLGLAVY
+84 DRTQLGLAVY
-94 DLTDNRYLYRRGERQ
+94 DLTDGRYLYRRGERQ

-122 ISALHTLGTDY
+122 IAALHTLGTDY
-133 NYSTR
+133 HYSTC
-138 LLRTD
+138 LVLPD
-143 GEAAKGD
+143 GAVAKGD

-159 RAGFD
+159 RAAFD
-164 PLLSKDDLKSLVAAL
+164 PLLSKDDLQTLVAAL

-225 IFETSFRQLLADSGI
+225 IFETSFRQLLADNGI
-240 VCLGTFR
+240 VCSGTFR

-283 MFYHM
+283 MFYQI
-288 AAHSGKPYAG
+288 AAHGGKPYAG

-366 GTLVR
+366 GTLAR

-412 NQGIRRTATG
+412 NQGIRRTSTG

>member
-1 MKQIIF
+1 MKQILF

-18 ASSRGALHSS
+18 AGSRGALHTP
-28 ENSSKNSSENSPE
+28 ENTPE
-41 NAPRNAPENALQII
+41 NAPRNAPKNKPQNIP
-55 SVLPSSA
+55 VQSSTA
-62 QPVNSPSA
+62 QAINSPSA

-77 LCADSIF
+77 LCSDSIF
-84 CRTQLGLAVY
+84 GHTQLGLAVY

-122 ISALHTLGTDY
+122 IAALHTLGTRY
-133 NYSTR
+133 YYSTR
-138 LLRTD
+138 LLLPD
-143 GEAAKGD
+143 GAAAKGD

-164 PLLSKDDLKSLVAAL
+164 PLLSKDDLQSLVAAL

-225 IFETSFRQLLADSGI
+225 IFETSFRQLLADNGI
-240 VCLGTFR
+240 VCSGTFR

-265 DAVLLP
+265 DEVLLP

-283 MFYHM
+283 MFYQI

-347 NDEALR
+347 TDEALR

-366 GTLVR
+366 GTLAR

>member
-1 MKQIIF
+1 MKQILF

-18 ASSRGALHSS
+18 AGSRGALHT
-28 ENSSKNSSENSPE
+28 PE
-41 NAPRNAPENALQII
+41 NT
-55 SVLPSSA
+55 PSSPPAIVLKDVPASLPLLPETA
-62 QPVNSPSA
+62 QAINSPSA

-77 LCADSIF
+77 LCSDSIF
-84 CRTQLGLAVY
+84 GRTQLGLAVY

-122 ISALHTLGTDY
+122 IAALHTLGTGY
-133 NYSTR
+133 HYSTR

-143 GEAAKGD
+143 GEVAQGD

-159 RAGFD
+159 KAGFD
-164 PLLSKDDLKSLVAAL
+164 PLLSKDDLQTLVAAL

-225 IFETSFRQLLADSGI
+225 IFETSFRQLLADNGI
-240 VCLGTFR
+240 VCSGTFR
-247 KGRLTP
+247 KGRLKP

-265 DAVLLP
+265 DEVLLP

-283 MFYHM
+283 MFYQI

-298 RREAVK
+298 RREAVR

-366 GTLVR
+366 GTLAR

>member
-1 MKQIIF
+1 MKQILF

-18 ASSRGALHSS
+18 AGSRGALHT
-28 ENSSKNSSENSPE
+28 PE
-41 NAPRNAPENALQII
+41 NT
-55 SVLPSSA
+55 PSSPPAIVLKDVPASLPLLPDTA
-62 QPVNSPSA
+62 QAINSPSA

-84 CRTQLGLAVY
+84 DRTQLGLAVY

-412 NQGIRRTATG
+412 NQGIRRTSTG